1 MFPVSEVVVAG
12 KPLPTT
18 GVLSLRFTSYWHKGP
33 DRGLCVPEVF
43 TIKGLV
49 QGLHHDPGF
58 HAVNL

>member
-33 DRGLCVPEVF
+33 DLSVVYACLKRLR
-43 TIKGLV
+43 
-49 QGLHHDPGF
+49 
-58 HAVNL
+58 